1 MTTKRKLSESDLIKM
16 DEKIINVG
24 FVDPH
29 QVDGGNERARQSSAK
44 KITMAQA
51 RAAKNTVGWSQE
63 QHPFRT
69 TQLHGGDGG
78 WGDGGTSNKYSRLER
93 GTFCNALF
101 IICMPNP
108 ETLPTNIAVR
118 PMFDFRRSNKST
130 TEASVNNNINQ
141 RLLLNYFFNFFVDW
155 EARSKLGGG
164 GGRGARDTEVEG
176 IQGDCTQ
183 VILGYISYI

>member
-1 MTTKRKLSESDLIKM
+1 MSVSLIPIRSM
-16 DEKIINVG
+16 
-24 FVDPH
+24 
-29 QVDGGNERARQSSAK
+29 GGNERARQSSAK
-44 KITMAQA
+44 KITMAKA

-130 TEASVNNNINQ
+130 TEASVNNNIIQ
-141 RLLLNYFFNFFVDW
+141 RLLLRIIFL
-155 EARSKLGGG
+155 EERRKLEGGG
-164 GGRGARDTEVEG
+164 AGRDTKTFSLNR
-176 IQGDCTQ
+176 CKSA
-183 VILGYISYI
+183 ILVSL